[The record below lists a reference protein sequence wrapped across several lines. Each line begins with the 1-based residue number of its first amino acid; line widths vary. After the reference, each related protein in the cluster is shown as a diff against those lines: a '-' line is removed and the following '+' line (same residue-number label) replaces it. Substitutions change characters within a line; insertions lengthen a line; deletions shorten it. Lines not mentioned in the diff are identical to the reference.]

1 MARLFTEKLTNIEKE
16 LEQLRN
22 QPITVNNEIEKR
34 LTDCEA
40 KINQLIDEITPILS
54 SHATALKEILATLKK

>member
-34 LTDCEA
+34 LADCES
-40 KINQLIDEITPILS
+40 KINELIEQITPILL
-54 SHATALKEILATLKK
+54 SHADALKEIMNRLKT